1 LYLADFLKISS
12 PPTLS
17 PPSLPFSF
25 LRFLSSSCF
34 SSPTPL
40 QLQFSFALLGHYSCR
55 CGMSPRSNWFMNA
68 NIRRRWNHNEPYRGY
83 TSCFKNGTPTRKA
96 QQHWKKKWLRVQLS
110 NNKRR
115 ERSHF
120 PSDSHSMD
128 GRNKSMVNKSFL
140 SASREWCGPKY
151 LPSYRSDVVYKT
163 RRKTAVSL
171 VQTAHSQHIP
181 KSFSLPN
188 LQFSTNAK
196 RRYYHRTLC

>member
-1 LYLADFLKISS
+1 MTFQGCTTEDTSEGHVRTFQLFFVPRRFFENFP

-96 QQHWKKKWLRVQLS
+96 QQHWKKNGFES
-110 NNKRR
+110 
-115 ERSHF
+115 
-120 PSDSHSMD
+120 
-128 GRNKSMVNKSFL
+128 SFL
-140 SASREWCGPKY
+140 TIKEGNDRISR
-151 LPSYRSDVVYKT
+151 LIAT
-163 RRKTAVSL
+163 RWTGEIN
-171 VQTAHSQHIP
+171 QW
-181 KSFSLPN
+181 
-188 LQFSTNAK
+188 
-196 RRYYHRTLC
+196 